1 VRGEEA
7 LKLGFVSEV
16 APDASRAHEASLRWA
31 KRAAAG
37 GPAATSALLATL
49 RQKQV
54 RVKKRKLCVHEN
66 AYLYEWKYKKRPQ
79 NDEKHINAI

>member
-1 VRGEEA
+1 
-7 LKLGFVSEV
+7 
-16 APDASRAHEASLRWA
+16 
-31 KRAAAG
+31 
-37 GPAATSALLATL
+37 LATL